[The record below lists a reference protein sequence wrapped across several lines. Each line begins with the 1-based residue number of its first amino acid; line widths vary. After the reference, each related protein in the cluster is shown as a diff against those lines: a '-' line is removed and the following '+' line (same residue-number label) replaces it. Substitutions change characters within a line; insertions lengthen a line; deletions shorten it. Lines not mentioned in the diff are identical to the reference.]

1 MKEEVKEHLVAVFH
15 LVKKKEEDVRVKDVL
30 GKHYNWWIVYYYLSD
45 NKLEEKL
52 TRIDYTLEEFE
63 KEVIGSNGTEFCLPV
78 RNPKYIV
85 EFGKELGLKIGFIDR
100 KIKFPTNEVVGVTI
114 PVIYFGVVTR
124 YHDDHRFYEH
134 IMFSVTIETYEDP
147 DIKLV
152 EVKNLCRWA
161 LLFDQSVIEILA
173 VTAIDRYK
181 DYRFVPEAYLSE
193 GIERVLRVG
202 KAFRALYGL
211 L

>member
-15 LVKKKEEDVRVKDVL
+15 LVKKKEDVRAEDVVK
-30 GKHYNWWIVYYYLSD
+30 KHYNWWIVYYYLSD
-45 NKLEEKL
+45 DKLEEKL
-52 TRIDYTLEEFE
+52 TKIDYTLEEFE
-63 KEVIGSNGTEFCLPV
+63 KEVIGSTETEFCLPV

-85 EFGKELGLKIGFIDR
+85 EFGKELGLKIDFIVR
-100 KIKFPTNEVVGVTI
+100 KIELPTNEVVEVTI

-134 IMFSVTIETYEDP
+134 ILFSVVIETYEDS

-152 EVKNLCRWA
+152 EVKNLCRQA
-161 LLFDQSVIEILA
+161 LLFDRSVIETFA
-173 VTAIDRYK
+173 VTAIDRFK
-181 DYRFVPEAYLSE
+181 DYRFVPESYLSE

-202 KAFRALYGL
+202 KSFRALYGL